1 LGLPNNTVSL
11 CVFVPLWP
19 KNANILCGK
28 VWQALKVLAIA
39 RNTFREAVRDRVL
52 YNLVAFVL
60 LLIVAALI
68 FSQAS
73 LGEEAKIITDA
84 GLSAVRLFGLAIAIF
99 IGVGL
104 VSKEIEKRTVAVLLS
119 KPIHRY
125 QFILGKYGGL
135 CLTLLVNTAVMTA
148 ALTLALVY
156 AQGGFAPQQLHLWA
170 AAYLVWLELLVMTAW
185 ALLFSA
191 FSTPALSAL
200 FTVLLFILGNWAGD
214 LRLLA
219 VTSPAW
225 LTRVVAR
232 MLYTVAPNLPNFNF
246 IAPVAHG
253 QSVPLRLA
261 VGATA
266 YALLYI
272 AALLAATVL
281 VFQRRN
287 FK

>member
-1 LGLPNNTVSL
+1 M
-11 CVFVPLWP
+11 
-19 KNANILCGK
+19 
-28 VWQALKVLAIA
+28 KVLAIA

-73 LGEEAKIITDA
+73 LGQETKIITDA

-148 ALTLALVY
+148 ALTMALVY
-156 AQGGFAPQQLHLWA
+156 AQGGLAPPQWHLWV
-170 AAYLVWLELLVMTAW
+170 AAYLLWLELLVMTAW

-219 VTSPAW
+219 ETSPAW
-225 LTRVVAR
+225 LTRGVAR
-232 MLYTVAPNLPNFNF
+232 ALYTVAPNLPNFNF

-253 QSVPLRLA
+253 QSVPPRLA
-261 VGATA
+261 AGATA
-266 YALLYI
+266 YALVYI

-281 VFQRRN
+281 IFQRRN

>member
-1 LGLPNNTVSL
+1 M
-11 CVFVPLWP
+11 
-19 KNANILCGK
+19 
-28 VWQALKVLAIA
+28 KVLAIA

-73 LGEEAKIITDA
+73 LGQEAKIITDA

-148 ALTLALVY
+148 ALTLALAY
-156 AQGGFAPQQLHLWA
+156 AQGGLGLQQLHLWA
-170 AAYLVWLELLVMTAW
+170 AAYLLWLELLVMTAW

-200 FTVLLFILGNWAGD
+200 FTVLLFILGNWVGD

-219 VTSPAW
+219 ETSPAW
-225 LTRVVAR
+225 VTRVLAGV
-232 MLYTVAPNLPNFNF
+232 LYTVAPNLLNFNF
-246 IAPVAHG
+246 IAPTAHG
-253 QSVPLRLA
+253 QSIPLRLA
-261 VGATA
+261 AGATA
-266 YALLYI
+266 YALVYI
-272 AALLAATVL
+272 TALLAATVL
-281 VFQRRN
+281 IFQRRN

>member
-1 LGLPNNTVSL
+1 M
-11 CVFVPLWP
+11 
-19 KNANILCGK
+19 K
-28 VWQALKVLAIA
+28 VVAIA

-52 YNLVAFVL
+52 YNLVAFVF

-73 LGEEAKIITDA
+73 LGQEAKIITDA

-148 ALTLALVY
+148 ALTLALVS

-214 LRLLA
+214 LRLLSE
-219 VTSPAW
+219 TSPAW

-232 MLYTVAPNLPNFNF
+232 MLYTLAPNLPNFNF

-261 VGATA
+261 AGATA
-266 YALLYI
+266 YALVYV

-281 VFQRRN
+281 IFQRRN

>member
-1 LGLPNNTVSL
+1 M
-11 CVFVPLWP
+11 
-19 KNANILCGK
+19 
-28 VWQALKVLAIA
+28 KVLAIA

-73 LGEEAKIITDA
+73 LGQEAKIITDA

-156 AQGGFAPQQLHLWA
+156 AQGSFTPQQLHLWA
-170 AAYLVWLELLVMTAW
+170 AAYLLWLELLVMTAW

-214 LRLLA
+214 FRLLA
-219 VTSPAW
+219 ETSPAW
-225 LTRVVAR
+225 LTRLVAR
-232 MLYTVAPNLPNFNF
+232 VLYTLAPNLPNFNF
-246 IAPVAHG
+246 IAPTAHG

-261 VGATA
+261 AGATA
-266 YALLYI
+266 YALVYI

-281 VFQRRN
+281 IFQRRN

>member
-1 LGLPNNTVSL
+1 M
-11 CVFVPLWP
+11 
-19 KNANILCGK
+19 
-28 VWQALKVLAIA
+28 KVLAIA
-39 RNTFREAVRDRVL
+39 LNTFREAVRDRVL

-60 LLIVAALI
+60 LLIVAALV

-73 LGEEAKIITDA
+73 LGQETKIITDA
-84 GLSAVRLFGLAIAIF
+84 GLSAVRLFGLAIAVF

-104 VSKEIEKRTVAVLLS
+104 VYKEIDKRTVAVLLS
-119 KPIHRY
+119 KPIQRY

-135 CLTLLVNTAVMTA
+135 CLTLLVNTAVMTGA
-148 ALTLALVY
+148 LALALLY
-156 AQGGFAPQQLHLWA
+156 AQGGFDPLLLRLWA
-170 AAYLVWLELLVMTAW
+170 AAYMLWLELLVMTAW

-214 LRLLA
+214 LRNVA
-219 VTSPAW
+219 ETSPAW
-225 LTRVVAR
+225 LTRIVAR
-232 MLYTVAPNLPNFNF
+232 VLYTLAPNLANFNF

-261 VGATA
+261 AGVTA
-266 YALLYI
+266 YALIYI
-272 AALLAATVL
+272 GVLLATTVL
-281 VFQRRN
+281 IFQRRD

>member
-1 LGLPNNTVSL
+1 M
-11 CVFVPLWP
+11 
-19 KNANILCGK
+19 
-28 VWQALKVLAIA
+28 KVLAIA

-73 LGEEAKIITDA
+73 LGQEAKIITDA

-125 QFILGKYGGL
+125 QFILGKFGGL
-135 CLTLLVNTAVMTA
+135 CLTLLVNTAVMTL

-156 AQGGFAPQQLHLWA
+156 AQGGLAPQQSHLWA
-170 AAYLVWLELLVMTAW
+170 AAYLLWLELLVMTAW

-219 VTSPAW
+219 ETSPAW
-225 LTRVVAR
+225 LTRVVTRA
-232 MLYTVAPNLPNFNF
+232 LYTIAPNLPNFNF

-261 VGATA
+261 AGATV
-266 YALLYI
+266 YALVYI
-272 AALLAATVL
+272 TALLAATVL
-281 VFQRRN
+281 IFQRRN